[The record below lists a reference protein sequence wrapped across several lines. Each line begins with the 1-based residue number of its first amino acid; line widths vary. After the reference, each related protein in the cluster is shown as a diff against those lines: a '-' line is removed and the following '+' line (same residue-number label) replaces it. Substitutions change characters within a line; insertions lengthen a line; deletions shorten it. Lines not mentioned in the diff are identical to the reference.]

1 MLARLSKSLVARLVS
16 TYLVFSLLGTACV
29 GVASYLAGR
38 ALLRDAVL
46 ARLETTSRQK
56 ETDIALW
63 LEERLRD
70 LRFLSTQAAGEFQA
84 PAGGRARVQ
93 KNGSGHEGQAVWTG
107 MGRLLR
113 NFATTQPDVQEVLL
127 LSPEGG
133 LVLASTDESH
143 LGEYRAIYSYYAQG
157 RLGPAVQSLYP
168 SPESLRPIL
177 TLSMPVQD
185 AQGRLLGVLA
195 MHLGLEPIDQI
206 VRSRAGL
213 GQTGETYLVD
223 TTRTLV
229 VSERLLQG
237 AGRSKAETEG
247 VKRALAG
254 LSGQGQY
261 LNASG
266 APVLGVYRWLPNYQM
281 ALIAEMGQD
290 EAFAPAGRLA
300 LVIVLVGG
308 LAGVCL
314 GAGAMVLS
322 RRVARPI
329 LEVTRAAMAVADGDL
344 SVRAPVSASDE
355 LGNLSRAFNSMT
367 GELSALYARLER
379 EGQEREAI
387 LTTSFDGIAVAGM
400 DGRVA
405 YMNPG
410 MERLFGYSVE
420 DAPSLSVLAERIM
433 PDSEERGV
441 LVASL
446 LADMARP
453 NSPERVFS
461 FMHKDGG
468 MRWCRLKIS
477 HMDGGQV
484 VLNAQDVTQLKASEE
499 RVRHMALHD
508 PLTGLPNRQLF
519 ADRLDQALRR
529 ARRVGMHV
537 VLVYVD
543 LDHFKGLNDSHG
555 HAHGDRVLVEAAMR
569 LRSCVRD
576 SDTVARLGGDE
587 FVIILAD
594 LFRASDA
601 LPAARKIL
609 ESLFDPEVAGGTM
622 FLGASVGLACYP
634 ENGGDQDTLLMRADQ
649 AMYAAKRS
657 GGNTL
662 RLAEG
667 YPQD

>member
-1 MLARLSKSLVARLVS
+1 MIPALLRKSLVARLVS
-16 TYLVFSLLGTACV
+16 TYLAFSVLGTACV
-29 GVASYLAGR
+29 GAASYLAGR

-70 LRFLSTQAAGEFQA
+70 LRFLSAQS
-84 PAGGRARVQ
+84 AGGLSGGGAR
-93 KNGSGHEGQAVWTG
+93 SGQASLASAMTE
-107 MGRLLR
+107 MGHLLR
-113 NFATTQPDVQEVLL
+113 NFATTQPDIQEVLL

-133 LVLASTDESH
+133 RVLASTDEGH
-143 LGEYRAIYSYYAQG
+143 VGEYRAIYSYYVQG

-185 AQGRLLGVLA
+185 PQGRLLAVLA

-213 GQTGETYLVD
+213 GQTGETFLVD

-237 AGRSKAETEG
+237 AGRRQTETEG
-247 VKRALAG
+247 VRQALAG
-254 LSGQGQY
+254 ISGQGQY
-261 LNASG
+261 LNAAG

-281 ALIAEMGQD
+281 ALIAEMSQD

-314 GAGAMVLS
+314 GAGAMLVS
-322 RRVARPI
+322 RRVARPV

-344 SVRAPVSASDE
+344 SARAPATAGDE
-355 LGNLSRAFNSMT
+355 LGNLARAFNSMT
-367 GELSALYARLER
+367 GELATLYERLER
-379 EGQEREAI
+379 EGREREAI

-420 DAPSLSVLAERIM
+420 DAPSLSALAERIM
-433 PDSEERGV
+433 PDREERAG

-446 LADMARP
+446 LSDMARP

-468 MRWCRLKIS
+468 RRWCRLKIS
-477 HMDGGQV
+477 HMDGGMV

-508 PLTGLPNRQLF
+508 TLTGLPNRQLF

-543 LDHFKGLNDSHG
+543 LDHFKGLNDAHG
-555 HAHGDRVLVEAAMR
+555 HAHGDRVLVEAALR

-576 SDTVARLGGDE
+576 SDTVARFGGDE
-587 FVIILAD
+587 FVVILAD
-594 LFRASDA
+594 LLRGGDA
-601 LPAARKIL
+601 LSVARKIV

-634 ENGGDQDTLLMRADQ
+634 ENGADPDSLLTRADQ
-649 AMYAAKRS
+649 AMYEAKRA
-657 GGNTL
+657 GGNGL
-662 RLAEG
+662 RIAEG

>member
-1 MLARLSKSLVARLVS
+1 MIPALLRKSLVARLVI
-16 TYLVFSLLGTACV
+16 TYLAFSVLGTACV
-29 GVASYLAGR
+29 GAASYLAGR

-70 LRFLSTQAAGEFQA
+70 LRFLSAQGAGGLSGVGARSGQAALASAMTEM
-84 PAGGRARVQ
+84 
-93 KNGSGHEGQAVWTG
+93 GH
-107 MGRLLR
+107 LLR

-133 LVLASTDESH
+133 RVLASTDEGH
-143 LGEYRAIYSYYAQG
+143 VGEYRAIYSYYVQG

-177 TLSMPVQD
+177 TLSMPVLD
-185 AQGRLLGVLA
+185 PQGRLLAVLA

-213 GQTGETYLVD
+213 GQTGETFLVD

-237 AGRSKAETEG
+237 AGRRQTETEG
-247 VKRALAG
+247 VRQALAG
-254 LSGQGQY
+254 ISGQGQY
-261 LNASG
+261 LNSAG

-281 ALIAEMGQD
+281 ALIAEMSQD

-308 LAGVCL
+308 LAGTCL
-314 GAGAMVLS
+314 GAGAMLVS
-322 RRVARPI
+322 RRVARPV

-344 SVRAPVSASDE
+344 SARAPATAGDE
-355 LGNLSRAFNSMT
+355 LGNLARAFNSMT
-367 GELSALYARLER
+367 GELSTLYERLER
-379 EGQEREAI
+379 EGREREAI

-420 DAPSLSVLAERIM
+420 DAPSLSALAERIM
-433 PDSEERGV
+433 PDREERAG

-446 LADMARP
+446 LSDMARP

-468 MRWCRLKIS
+468 RRWCRLKIS
-477 HMDGGQV
+477 HMDGGMV

-508 PLTGLPNRQLF
+508 TLTGLPNRQLF

-543 LDHFKGLNDSHG
+543 LDHFKGLNDAHG
-555 HAHGDRVLVEAAMR
+555 HAHGDRVLVEAALR

-576 SDTVARLGGDE
+576 SDTVARFGGDE
-587 FVIILAD
+587 FVVILAD
-594 LFRASDA
+594 LLRGGDA
-601 LPAARKIL
+601 LSVARKIV

-634 ENGGDQDTLLMRADQ
+634 ENGADQDSLLTRADQ
-649 AMYAAKRS
+649 AMYEAKRA
-657 GGNTL
+657 GGNGL
-662 RLAEG
+662 RIAEG